1 MKRGLLII
9 AGIAAMFLVVG
20 FVLYEPTCD
29 NDLYRSLHSA
39 CFAPR

>member
-1 MKRGLLII
+1 MKRGLLVV
-9 AGIAAMFLVVG
+9 AGFTAVFLVIG
-20 FVLYEPTCD
+20 FLLYEPTCE